1 MELWLAAFG
10 LVAAVAMI
18 WLARGRHRDDQQ
30 SNQAVGDSA
39 EQRASASAST
49 STQGEGEGN
58 VQAGGSNKGGGHV

>member
-30 SNQAVGDSA
+30 SNQAVGDTA
-39 EQRASASAST
+39 EQSASVST

-58 VQAGGSNKGGGHV
+58 VQAGGSNKGGGHG

>member
-18 WLARGRHRDDQQ
+18 WLARGRHRDDQR

-39 EQRASASAST
+39 EQRASAS
-49 STQGEGEGN
+49 TQGEGDGN
-58 VQAGGSNKGGGHV
+58 VQAGGSNKGGGRV

>member
-39 EQRASASAST
+39 EQRASAST

-58 VQAGGSNKGGGHV
+58 VQAGGSNNGGGHG

>member
-39 EQRASASAST
+39 EQRASAST
-49 STQGEGEGN
+49 STRGEGEGN
-58 VQAGGSNKGGGHV
+58 VQAGGSNNGGGHG